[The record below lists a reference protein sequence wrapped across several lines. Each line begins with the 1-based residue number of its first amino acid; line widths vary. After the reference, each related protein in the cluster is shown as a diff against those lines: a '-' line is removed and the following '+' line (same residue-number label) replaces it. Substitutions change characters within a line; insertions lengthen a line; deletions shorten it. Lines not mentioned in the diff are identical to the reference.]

1 MLQKGQAGSHQP
13 PEGRPARQRGSLP
26 TPALGSRQCPPDSRI
41 WRRSSRSPGS
51 GLPAGVPATGGQ
63 HEARRRLGDSLPF
76 QGPRQSAREERG
88 GPGHRQSGDGGSAR
102 KLRSHSLPLRSPGSK
117 PTPDKVRRLSP
128 GQKDRPGKLQL
139 PWHLMPKT
147 SQQTEWPGPVHPH
160 PRGPTSTEVQTTLP
174 QKGQGDSL
182 PGSRHSQGPGRSHKE
197 RRINRSLGRGPQ
209 PQGEP
214 TPLRG
219 ERDPRRRPAALC
231 PTCSCFLNITW
242 QRGVDTRARLILLY
256 SLLLITVETSRNE
269 LYNTVTR

>member
-26 TPALGSRQCPPDSRI
+26 TPALGSRRCPPDSRI

-63 HEARRRLGDSLPF
+63 HEARRHLGDSLPF
-76 QGPRQSAREERG
+76 QGPRQSAREDRG

-102 KLRSHSLPLRSPGSK
+102 KLRSHSLPPRSLGSK

-174 QKGQGDSL
+174 QKGQGDSPPGKQAL
-182 PGSRHSQGPGRSHKE
+182 PGPWTK
-197 RRINRSLGRGPQ
+197 
-209 PQGEP
+209 PQGTQDQQIPGEGASATGRAHSP
-214 TPLRG
+214 QRG
-219 ERDPRRRPAALC
+219 EGPEEKAR
-231 PTCSCFLNITW
+231 CFVSHL
-242 QRGVDTRARLILLY
+242 QLFPKHHMATRC
-256 SLLLITVETSRNE
+256 
-269 LYNTVTR
+269 